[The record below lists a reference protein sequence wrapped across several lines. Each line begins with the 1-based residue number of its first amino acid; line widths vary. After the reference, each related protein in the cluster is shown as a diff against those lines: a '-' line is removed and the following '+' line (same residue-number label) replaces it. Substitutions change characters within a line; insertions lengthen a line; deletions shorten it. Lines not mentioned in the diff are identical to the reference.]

1 MESKKKLSNEEILS
15 NIYYDLEKG
24 YGSVRSLYEL
34 AKEEGATT
42 TLEEVRHFMKKQP
55 NKQIKGYNNYNS
67 YLVPY
72 ARAEFQIDIMDMKM
86 FMQEGE
92 ERYALVV
99 IDAFSKLT
107 NVVPMKNKD
116 GKNVLDALKQS
127 FKIMGEPVEIY
138 SDDDGAFQSVV
149 KEYLD
154 SLGIIHKTTR
164 THANIVERMIRT
176 IKKGVGDRVR
186 FTKGKWSDMIKPTLK
201 KYNETIHSST
211 GAKPVEAHKDENR
224 VKVKVNLTLK
234 QKHFRRYPQLQVGD
248 LVKIYT
254 KGAGNYTSRKE
265 TVSRWSDKKYKIE
278 KIDRDMTLQ
287 KYYVLEGLKRR
298 YLRHELLLINE
309 P

>member
-42 TLEEVRHFMKKQP
+42 TLEEVRHFIKKQP

-127 FKIMGEPVEIY
+127 FKVMGEPVEIY

-154 SLGIIHKTTR
+154 IRQLEHMR
-164 THANIVERMIRT
+164 T
-176 IKKGVGDRVR
+176 
-186 FTKGKWSDMIKPTLK
+186 
-201 KYNETIHSST
+201 
-211 GAKPVEAHKDENR
+211 
-224 VKVKVNLTLK
+224 
-234 QKHFRRYPQLQVGD
+234 
-248 LVKIYT
+248 
-254 KGAGNYTSRKE
+254 
-265 TVSRWSDKKYKIE
+265 
-278 KIDRDMTLQ
+278 
-287 KYYVLEGLKRR
+287 
-298 YLRHELLLINE
+298 
-309 P
+309 

>member
-1 MESKKKLSNEEILS
+1 MKNLKSVKKQEAIIRLVFIKVCNKNLISNLMESRKKLSNEEILS

-116 GKNVLDALKQS
+116 GKNV
-127 FKIMGEPVEIY
+127 
-138 SDDDGAFQSVV
+138 
-149 KEYLD
+149 
-154 SLGIIHKTTR
+154 
-164 THANIVERMIRT
+164 
-176 IKKGVGDRVR
+176 
-186 FTKGKWSDMIKPTLK
+186 
-201 KYNETIHSST
+201 
-211 GAKPVEAHKDENR
+211 
-224 VKVKVNLTLK
+224 
-234 QKHFRRYPQLQVGD
+234 
-248 LVKIYT
+248 
-254 KGAGNYTSRKE
+254 
-265 TVSRWSDKKYKIE
+265 
-278 KIDRDMTLQ
+278 
-287 KYYVLEGLKRR
+287 
-298 YLRHELLLINE
+298 
-309 P
+309 